1 MRITGPLL
9 LLRLYDSRAT
19 AVSPLSA
26 FGWKGRLSVTSV
38 LELGGDTALL
48 LMILFFPSL
57 LVSLYLAFMIWTLA
71 YTPPLFRRPWGLRVW
86 GFFSSHSP
94 RENTRKRRV
103 VEHRQY
109 MSVYQRRTRRKETPN
124 DATPT
129 ADEIRA
135 GHMHESIS

>member
-48 LMILFFPSL
+48 LMILIFS
-57 LVSLYLAFMIWTLA
+57 VSFSVSVFGVYDIDFA

-86 GFFSSHSP
+86 GFFSSLSP
-94 RENTRKRRV
+94 LLLI
-103 VEHRQY
+103 Y
-109 MSVYQRRTRRKETPN
+109 
-124 DATPT
+124 
-129 ADEIRA
+129 
-135 GHMHESIS
+135 